1 MRCLPYGD
9 GAVFVD
15 LEIDEAVDR
24 REQTLRVASALRS
37 RLPQSEVVVGAGS
50 IAVVGIGAFDD
61 LEGLLAE
68 ALRAR
73 PQAEGVVTEHHIDVV
88 YDGPDL
94 DEVARS
100 AGLSRAA
107 LISLHTSRDYVVELI
122 GFLPGFGY
130 LGSLDPRLV
139 MGRRLTPRPR
149 VPAGS
154 VGIAGAYTG
163 IYPSASPGGWHLL
176 GRAVGATL
184 FDPLRRPP
192 ALLQP
197 GDRVRFVARH
207 A

>member
-9 GAVFVD
+9 GAIFVD
-15 LEIDEAVDR
+15 LEIDDAVDR

-50 IAVVGIGAFDD
+50 IAVLGIGAFDD

-73 PQAEGVVTEHHIDVV
+73 PQPERIVAEHQIDVI

-100 AGLSRAA
+100 AGLSREGVV
-107 LISLHTSRDYVVELI
+107 SLHTSREYVVELI

-130 LGSLDPRLV
+130 LGPLDPRLV
-139 MGRRLTPRPR
+139 MGRRLAPRPR
-149 VPAGS
+149 VSAGS
-154 VGIAGAYTG
+154 VGIAGTYTG

-176 GRAVGATL
+176 GHAVGATL
-184 FDPLRRPP
+184 FDPGRPLP